1 MLKHP
6 NRRTKEEEEE
16 EEGNCRYEDLGV
28 EEYIHDIVAV
38 LKAHFVPLIDMT
50 TITASKLGHPE
61 KVVHFFPWDH
71 WHRRVPEEWRAFFE
85 AKASLSTMEN
95 EDAWLQSLI
104 DIQSARWALFTPNS
118 SDKGEEKEEE
128 IDVFHRDCPQ
138 SLIDVMKAVSHL
150 LPSLKPAKGSE
161 LTALDLSEQPEE
173 TAETTKSHS
182 KQQQQPPKKKK
193 KKPTLQV
200 DKASIT
206 ALTEEEKKQ
215 MRLQRKEEKKERKL
229 QARLKQEQEKEKKE
243 SECKK
248 TKDAQSANT
257 SGKEMS
263 EGMRRKYNEGPM
275 LAIGSAGDA
284 AMCLMSQ
291 KKKYETRVL
300 GSSVAKLAEETG
312 CLSIVDIGAG
322 KGYLTQWLQ
331 VHCKKGITALGVEGS
346 DDFAESYRKRADVLQ
361 ELTGTTVAVAAAA
374 NTDENNNSDDE
385 NDEETSKN
393 EGNMPNAG
401 VIASRI
407 PLGVDTSDFIKT
419 L

>member
-1 MLKHP
+1 MLRHP
-6 NRRTKEEEEE
+6 DPDC
-16 EEGNCRYEDLGV
+16 GSGPDCGV
-28 EEYIHDIVAV
+28 EKYIQDIVAL
-38 LKAHFVPLIDMT
+38 LKTSFAPLLDMT
-50 TITASKLGHPE
+50 YITASKHGLPE

-71 WHRRVPEEWRAFFE
+71 WHRRVPEEWRTFFE
-85 AKASLSTMEN
+85 AKAALSTTEN

-104 DIQSARWALFTPNS
+104 DIQSARWALFTPAPS
-118 SDKGEEKEEE
+118 TESPDKD
-128 IDVFHRDCPQ
+128 IFHTDCPQ
-138 SLIDVMKAVSHL
+138 SLIDVMKAVSRL
-150 LPSLKPAKGSE
+150 LPSPKPAEGSE
-161 LTALDLSEQPEE
+161 LSALDLSEPLEAPE
-173 TAETTKSHS
+173 KP
-182 KQQQQPPKKKK
+182 KIQKQQPPKKKK
-193 KKPTLQV
+193 KKPALQV
-200 DKASIT
+200 DRESIA

-229 QARLKQEQEKEKKE
+229 QARLRQEKEKEEAEKKKKAEEKEKKE
-243 SECKK
+243 S
-248 TKDAQSANT
+248 QSKAT
-257 SGKEMS
+257 TTEMS

-275 LAIGSAGDA
+275 LAIESAGDA
-284 AMCLMSQ
+284 TMCLMSQ

-312 CLSIVDIGAG
+312 CGSIVDIGAG

-361 ELTGTTVAVAAAA
+361 ELTGNDGDDDNDACDDCE
-374 NTDENNNSDDE
+374 DEGNKGDA
-385 NDEETSKN
+385 
-393 EGNMPNAG
+393 NMPNAG